1 MQIENKVIL
10 TSKLTVEG
18 PLRMKEE
25 YLEGMLESPTV
36 IEEAVPEQLRGLLGQ
51 ATTTLQQLPEPVKD
65 TLANGLRIP
74 LGKPYNNPHFKQF
87 FFITCNIVIGF
98 QVDHTRDSS

>member
-1 MQIENKVIL
+1 MSFFVWVSVEKMQIENRIIL
-10 TSKLTVEG
+10 SSKLTVEG

-51 ATTTLQQLPEPVKD
+51 ASTMIQQLPEPIKY

-74 LGKPYNNPHFKQF
+74 LGKP
-87 FFITCNIVIGF
+87 
-98 QVDHTRDSS
+98 SSIIF

>member
-1 MQIENKVIL
+1 MDVLPDSKRVSLLKIMQIEYKIIL
-10 TSKLTVEG
+10 SSKLTIEG

-36 IEEAVPEQLRGLLGQ
+36 IEEAVPDQLRGLLGQ
-51 ATTTLQQLPEPVKD
+51 ASTTLQQLPAPIKD

-74 LGKPYNNPHFKQF
+74 LGKP
-87 FFITCNIVIGF
+87 
-98 QVDHTRDSS
+98 